1 MTGEDEPTTKLPPK
15 PGQKNKQAQPPAKQ
29 VKKPAN
35 DSSESETD
43 SDDDKP
49 GMTFLMCSTSR
60 QLKSTPDLTIAFA
73 NIRKWNPSTKKLS

>member
-15 PGQKNKQAQPPAKQ
+15 PGQNKQAQPPAKQ

-43 SDDDKP
+43 SEDEKP
-49 GMTFLMCSTSR
+49 GMTFLTCSTTR
-60 QLKSTPDLTIAFA
+60 QLKSNPD
-73 NIRKWNPSTKKLS
+73 